1 MQEVLSCQLWLLNG
15 GICMK
20 NNLIRN
26 NKGIT
31 LVELLISLSIA
42 IVILGLIFSLFFF
55 GNTTYSSG
63 TTQNNIQTD
72 LRLASDIIRD
82 NVRYASDLTVI
93 NTDGTGL
100 DANLN
105 YVYLSSDSQS
115 IKLKLVGESAKNIIN
130 FSGTDYIITTSF
142 SKNGVTGNAVV
153 FSNSISAKST
163 VSQVLKYTITGNSP
177 SKNKT
182 YNISN
187 EVNLPNMQSTLTNL
201 SFLDGPIASPGE
213 GEVSIGTVVNLSSVS
228 GSTIYYTLD
237 GSTPTTTSTTN
248 GSNNVNITISTNTVI
263 KAITVHNGQ
272 SSQVA
277 IYEYTLSPPK
287 PIASDVLITGTN
299 RAGQTLT
306 VTYTFIANGGPS
318 QGASEIVW
326 KKIKDG
332 NGSVS
337 VVKTSYYNP
346 SGTNVFTY
354 SVSNGDKKDTIYVE
368 VKPINSDNRIGDI
381 VESNRVIILNN

>member
-1 MQEVLSCQLWLLNG
+1 
-15 GICMK
+15 MK
-20 NNLIRN
+20 KKLIYNNN
-26 NKGIT
+26 GIT

-82 NVRYASDLTVI
+82 NVRYASDLSVI
-93 NTDGTGL
+93 TTNGSGL

-105 YVYLSSDSQS
+105 YVYLTSDSKA
-115 IKLKLVGESAKNIIN
+115 IKLKLVGESAKDIIN
-130 FSGTDYIITTSF
+130 FTGTDYILTTNF
-142 SKNGVTGNAVV
+142 NKNGVTGNAVV

-163 VSQVLKYTITGNSP
+163 VTQILKYSITGNSP
-177 SKNKT
+177 SKNKN
-182 YNISN
+182 YSISN
-187 EVNLPNMQSTLTNL
+187 EVNLPNMQSILTNL
-201 SFLDGPIASPGE
+201 NLLEGPIATPGE
-213 GEVSIGTVVNLSSVS
+213 GEISSGTSVILTSIS

-237 GSTPTTTSTTN
+237 GSTPTTSSTTN
-248 GSNNVNITISTNTVI
+248 NSNNVNITIFANTVI

-287 PIASDVLITGTN
+287 PIASDVIITGTN
-299 RAGQTLT
+299 KAGQKLT

-332 NGSVS
+332 NGAVS
-337 VVKTSYYNP
+337 ELLTLEYNP
-346 SGTNVFTY
+346 SGTNVFEY
-354 SVSNGDKKDTIYVE
+354 VVANGDKKDTIYVE
-368 VKPINSDNRIGDI
+368 VKPINSDGRIGDI
-381 VESNRVIILNN
+381 AYSNRVNILK